1 MFVEKENALSVMLEF
16 KDFGEAF
23 SFMKEVAEISE
34 KLNHHPDW
42 SNKWNRVEIQ
52 LTTHDQGNLVTEKD
66 HLLAN
71 AINIIAQKYTHRI
84 L

>member
-1 MFVEKENALSVMLEF
+1 MFVEKENALSVKLEF

-42 SNKWNRVEIQ
+42 SNKWNRVEVQ
-52 LTTHDQGNLVTEKD
+52 LYTHDQGDVVTEKD

-71 AINIIAQKYTHRI
+71 AINTIAQKYSPKI